1 MCSWIS
7 TIVAISAMLQVSS
20 CLSLP
25 SVSGGIEQP
34 AVVIITTQEQGR
46 VGEGVET
53 TTDYAVE
60 YEKLLLD
67 KNRVDD
73 IVYYLNLTS
82 LGQMQA
88 AVNNYFSADEKEAI
102 AYCEETIRA
111 TTTFNGTLSVIDEG
125 GCNFTIQCTYKRDRF
140 PSLLLHGICVS
151 YRDFCGGYTVL
162 KRCAKEELR
171 VPILSYQP
179 SNGYHPI
186 GGEESTDGRPTS
198 YDWVE
203 GRELIVTGCLCS

>member
-1 MCSWIS
+1 MCNWIS
-7 TIVAISAMLQVSS
+7 IIVAISAMLQVSS

-25 SVSGGIEQP
+25 VGIEQP
-34 AVVIITTQEQGR
+34 AVVIVTTQE
-46 VGEGVET
+46 GEGDKP
-53 TTDYAVE
+53 TTDYAAE

-67 KNRVDD
+67 KKRVDD
-73 IVYYLNLTS
+73 IIYYLNLTS
-82 LGQMQA
+82 VGQMQA
-88 AVNNYFSADEKEAI
+88 TINNYFSADEEEAI

-111 TTTFNGTLSVIDEG
+111 TTTFNGSLTITDAG
-125 GCNFTIQCTYKRDRF
+125 GCNFTMQCTYKHDRF
-140 PSLLLHGICVS
+140 PSLLLNGICAS
-151 YRDFCGGYTVL
+151 FRDLCGGYPVL

-186 GGEESTDGRPTS
+186 GKESTDERPTS

-203 GRELIVTGCLCS
+203 GREHIVTGCLCS